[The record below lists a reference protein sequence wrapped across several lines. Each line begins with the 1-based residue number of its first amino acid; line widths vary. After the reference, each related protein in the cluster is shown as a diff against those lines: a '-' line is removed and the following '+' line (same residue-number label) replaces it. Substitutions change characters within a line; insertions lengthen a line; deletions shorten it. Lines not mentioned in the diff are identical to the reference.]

1 MTLRCLAP
9 LTLKFDGR
17 PIQFESGSVFTVT
30 PAQGARV
37 LAKLSAHLE
46 VLTLPSEEPLQPGWL
61 VSYRDHGGALRGGC
75 DDRPHG
81 TVEACRRE
89 GPGWTVLLT
98 DGQRLP
104 LTSIRGVTK
113 SNGAAWTVREHGYDG
128 QGSCALGMAT
138 DVPDAPPAAP
148 APQRVVTTLGRV
160 PDTATDW
167 RTTWRELAALTYG
180 ITPEDPRLA
189 GVMATLYQCDAAYRN
204 GNGVA
209 FRHAAEQ
216 VRRAMTD

>member
-9 LTLKFDGR
+9 LMLKFDGR
-17 PIQFESGSVFTVT
+17 PIQFEPGSVFTVT

-37 LAKLSAHLE
+37 LAKFPAHVE
-46 VLTLPSEEPLQPGWL
+46 MLTLPSEEPLQPGWL

-75 DDRPHG
+75 DDRAHG
-81 TVEACRRE
+81 TVEVCRRE

-104 LTSIRGVTK
+104 VTSIRGVTK

-128 QGSCALGMAT
+128 QGSCAPEMAT
-138 DVPDAPPAAP
+138 DVPDEPPAAP
-148 APQRVVTTLGRV
+148 APLGTV
-160 PDTATDW
+160 LGAAMDW
-167 RTTWRELAALTYG
+167 RATWRELAALTYG

-189 GVMATLYQCDAAYRN
+189 GVMAALHQCDAAYRN
-204 GNGVA
+204 GNGAA
-209 FRHAAEQ
+209 FRQAAEQ